1 MTEWS
6 SAVRIVHI
14 VAAVFMAAPLYLL
27 IVVNER
33 VRFGKAIEAR
43 MDGYMER
50 IVSGQPVRC
59 HVFLGTL
66 ILTGVAFLLLT
77 GQGWGPL
84 VSNWMI
90 TTKVVLTFVVLAVL
104 TYVHTT
110 IQPQIMALVARS
122 GQEDVAARVWALRKR
137 RKRFTATC
145 LFLVITIV
153 LLGVRLV
160 VPYSLALLVLFT
172 ALAALFAWRAFNV
185 PVPYGFA

>member
-1 MTEWS
+1 MTDWS

-14 VAAVFMAAPLYLL
+14 IAAVFMAAPLYLL

-33 VRFGKAIEAR
+33 ARFGKAIEAQ

-50 IVSGQPVRC
+50 IVVGQPVRC
-59 HVFLGTL
+59 YMFLGAL
-66 ILTGVAFLLLT
+66 IITGVAFLLLT
-77 GQGWGPL
+77 GQGWAPL
-84 VSNWMI
+84 VSNWMV
-90 TTKVVLTFVVLAVL
+90 TTKVILTLVVLVIL

-122 GQEDVAARVWALRKR
+122 GQEDVATRVWVLRR
-137 RKRFTATC
+137 LRKRFTATC

-160 VPYSLALLVLFT
+160 VPYSPGLLVLFIV
-172 ALAALFAWRAFNV
+172 LAALFAWRAFNA

>member
-84 VSNWMI
+84 VRNWMV
-90 TTKVVLTFVVLAVL
+90 TTKVVLTFVVLAIL

-122 GQEDVAARVWALRKR
+122 GQEDVTARVWALRR
-137 RKRFTATC
+137 HRKRFTATC
-145 LFLVITIV
+145 LFLVIIIV

-160 VPYSLALLVLFT
+160 VPYSPTLLIVFI

>member
-6 SAVRIVHI
+6 SAGRIVHI

>member
-1 MTEWS
+1 MTDWS
-6 SAVRIVHI
+6 SAVRILHV
-14 VAAVFMAAPLYLL
+14 VAAIFMAAPLYLL

-33 VRFGKAIEAR
+33 ARFGKAIEAQ

-50 IVSGQPVRC
+50 IVVGQPVRC

-77 GQGWGPL
+77 GQGWEPL
-84 VSNWMI
+84 LRNWMV
-90 TTKVVLTFVVLAVL
+90 TTKVILTFVVIAIL

-110 IQPQIMALVARS
+110 IQPQIMALVSRS
-122 GQEDVAARVWALRKR
+122 GQEDVAARVWALRR
-137 RKRFTATC
+137 HRKRFTATC
-145 LFLVITIV
+145 LFLVIVIV

-160 VPYSLALLVLFT
+160 VPYSPALLALFVV
-172 ALAALFAWRAFNV
+172 LAALFAWRAFNV

>member
-1 MTEWS
+1 MSEWS
-6 SAVRIVHI
+6 SAVRIIHI

-33 VRFGKAIEAR
+33 ARFGKAIEEH
-43 MDGYMER
+43 MDGYMEG
-50 IVSGQPVRC
+50 IIHGQPIRC
-59 HVFLGTL
+59 YMFLGAL
-66 ILTGVAFLLLT
+66 IVTGVAFLLLT

-90 TTKVVLTFVVLAVL
+90 ATKIVLTIVVLGIL

-110 IQPQIMALVARS
+110 LQPQIMALVGRS
-122 GQEDVAARVWALRKR
+122 GQEDVAARVWALRKL

-145 LFLVITIV
+145 LFLVLTIV
-153 LLGVRLV
+153 LLGVRMV
-160 VPYSLALLVLFT
+160 VPYSPALLALFIV
-172 ALAALFAWRAFNV
+172 LAALFAWRAFNV